1 MLFIVGGVLMYNN
14 KKDGHDN
21 DAQFFIKVKKCML
34 KMCEDHP
41 DIIEFQLFKENL
53 EQAKSFK
60 DLDTL

>member
-1 MLFIVGGVLMYNN
+1 MYNN

-21 DAQFFIKVKKCML
+21 NAQFFIKVKKCML

-41 DIIEFQLFKENL
+41 DIIEFQLFKEKL